1 MDVIS
6 IDSGML
12 FVVSGS
18 ILKRSIIPRK
28 MQNLTANRQQV
39 LDWTK
44 WIDHQHGQR
53 V

>member
-28 MQNLTANRQQV
+28 MLQNLTANRQQV

-44 WIDHQHGQR
+44 WIDQHGQR